1 MSLKKNYLMKKEEI
15 IKYWS
20 KFFADLLVGT
30 FIKLLLFGSIGFV
43 LGLTGLF
50 IMDHFVMEELEWSTW
65 IVSTVLV
72 LSFGWYTGFGVLYGL
87 IACIIQT
94 TSKKITEALVG
105 LHDLLDLL
113 THGVVEK
120 IPRFNKNIP
129 RDQLEDT
136 FDGIG
141 KNFLEQLKLKR
152 GVTAFLSRILFGTIL
167 KVIKFFFLDNV
178 VEELSKKEG
187 DITSSDI
194 EHAVRRVG
202 VEMVTEPILEKFIY
216 LQIFNFILFILS
228 FAVPIGIS
236 LLF

>member
-1 MSLKKNYLMKKEEI
+1 MSKEEI
-15 IKYWS
+15 INYWRR
-20 KFFADLLVGT
+20 FFTDLLVGT
-30 FIKLLLFGSIGFV
+30 FKKLLLFGLTGFV
-43 LGLTGLF
+43 LGLISLF

-72 LSFGWYTGFGVLYGL
+72 LSFGWYTGFGVFYGL

-94 TSKKITEALVG
+94 SSKKITEALAG

-129 RDQLEDT
+129 RNQLEDT
-136 FDGIG
+136 FDEIG
-141 KNFLEQLKLKR
+141 KNFLEQLRLKR

-178 VEELSKKEG
+178 VEELSKKESA
-187 DITSSDI
+187 ITSSDI

-202 VEMVTEPILEKFIY
+202 VEMVIAPILEKFLY
-216 LQIFNFILFILS
+216 LQIFNFFLFTLS
-228 FAVPIGIS
+228 FAVPIGVL

>member
-1 MSLKKNYLMKKEEI
+1 MNKEEI
-15 IKYWS
+15 INYWRR
-20 KFFADLLVGT
+20 FFADLLVGT
-30 FIKLLLFGSIGFV
+30 FIKLLLFGLIGFI
-43 LGLTGLF
+43 LGLISLV

-72 LSFGWYTGFGVLYGL
+72 LSFGWYTGFGVFYGL

-94 TSKKITEALVG
+94 SSKKITEALAG

-129 RDQLEDT
+129 RNQLEDT

-194 EHAVRRVG
+194 ENAVRRVG
-202 VEMVTEPILEKFIY
+202 VEMVTAPILEKFIY
-216 LQIFNFILFILS
+216 LQIFNFILFLLS
-228 FAVPIGIS
+228 FFIPIGIL

>member
-1 MSLKKNYLMKKEEI
+1 MKKEEI

-72 LSFGWYTGFGVLYGL
+72 LSFGWYTGFGVFYGL

-94 TSKKITEALVG
+94 SSKKITEALAG

-129 RDQLEDT
+129 RNQLEDT
-136 FDGIG
+136 FDEIG
-141 KNFLEQLKLKR
+141 KNFLEQLRLKR

-202 VEMVTEPILEKFIY
+202 VEMVTAPILEKFLY
-216 LQIFNFILFILS
+216 LQILNFILFTLS
-228 FAVPIGIS
+228 FAVPIGIL

>member
-1 MSLKKNYLMKKEEI
+1 MKKEEI
-15 IKYWS
+15 VKCWS

-187 DITSSDI
+187 AITSSDI

-202 VEMVTEPILEKFIY
+202 VEIVIAPILEKFIY
-216 LQIFNFILFILS
+216 LQILNFILFILS

>member
-1 MSLKKNYLMKKEEI
+1 MSKEEI
-15 IKYWS
+15 ITYWRR
-20 KFFADLLVGT
+20 FFTDLLVGT
-30 FIKLLLFGSIGFV
+30 FKKLLLFGLTGFA
-43 LGLTGLF
+43 LGLIGLF
-50 IMDHFVMEELEWSTW
+50 IMDHFVMGKLEWSTW
-65 IVSTVLV
+65 IISTVLV
-72 LSFGWYTGFGVLYGL
+72 FSFGWYTGFGILYGL
-87 IACIIQT
+87 IACIIQIS
-94 TSKKITEALVG
+94 SKKITEALAG

-129 RDQLEDT
+129 RNQLEDT
-136 FDGIG
+136 FDEIG
-141 KNFLEQLKLKR
+141 KNFLEQLRLKR

-178 VEELSKKEG
+178 VEELSKKEN

-202 VEMVTEPILEKFIY
+202 VEMVTAPILEKFLY
-216 LQIFNFILFILS
+216 LQILNFILFTLS
-228 FAVPIGIS
+228 FAVPIWIL

>member
-1 MSLKKNYLMKKEEI
+1 MKKEEI
-15 IKYWS
+15 LNYWR
-20 KFFADLLVGT
+20 FFFSDLLVGT
-30 FIKLLLFGSIGFV
+30 FVRLFIFGGIGFA
-43 LGLTGLF
+43 LGLTGFF
-50 IMDHFVMEELEWSTW
+50 IVDHFVMEELEWSTW
-65 IVSTVLV
+65 VVSAVLV
-72 LSFGWYTGFGVLYGL
+72 FSFGWYTGFGTVFGL

-94 TSKKITEALVG
+94 SSKKITEALAG

-129 RDQLEDT
+129 LSQLEDA

-141 KNFLEQLKLKR
+141 KNFLEQLKLKQ

-202 VEMVTEPILEKFIY
+202 VEMVTAPILEKFLY
-216 LQIFNFILFILS
+216 LQILNFILFTLS
-228 FAVPIGIS
+228 FAVPIGIL

>member
-1 MSLKKNYLMKKEEI
+1 MNKEEI
-15 IKYWS
+15 INYWRR
-20 KFFADLLVGT
+20 FFADLLVGT
-30 FIKLLLFGSIGFV
+30 FIKLLLFGLIGFV
-43 LGLTGLF
+43 LGLISLF

-72 LSFGWYTGFGVLYGL
+72 LSFGWYTGFGVFYGL

-94 TSKKITEALVG
+94 SSKKITEALAG

-129 RDQLEDT
+129 RNQLEDT
-136 FDGIG
+136 FDEIG
-141 KNFLEQLKLKR
+141 KNFLEQLRLKR

-187 DITSSDI
+187 DIASSDI

-202 VEMVTEPILEKFIY
+202 VEMVTAPILEKFLY
-216 LQIFNFILFILS
+216 LQILNFILFTLS
-228 FAVPIGIS
+228 FAVPIGIL

>member
-1 MSLKKNYLMKKEEI
+1 MSKEEI
-15 IKYWS
+15 INYWR

-30 FIKLLLFGSIGFV
+30 FIKLFLFGLIGFV
-43 LGLTGLF
+43 LGLICLF
-50 IMDHFVMEELEWSTW
+50 IMDHFFIDELEWSTW

-72 LSFGWYTGFGVLYGL
+72 LSFGWYIGFGLLYGL
-87 IACIIQT
+87 IASIIQT
-94 TSKKITEALVG
+94 SSKKVTEALAG

-129 RDQLEDT
+129 RNQLEDT

-141 KNFLEQLKLKR
+141 KNFLEQLRLKR

-178 VEELSKKEG
+178 VEELSKKDN

-202 VEMVTEPILEKFIY
+202 VEMVTGPILEKFLY
-216 LQIFNFILFILS
+216 LQILNFILFALS
-228 FAVPIGIS
+228 FAAPIVIL

>member
-1 MSLKKNYLMKKEEI
+1 MKKEEI

-187 DITSSDI
+187 AITSSDI

-202 VEMVTEPILEKFIY
+202 VEIVIAPILEKFIY
-216 LQIFNFILFILS
+216 LQILNFILFTLS
-228 FAVPIGIS
+228 FAVPIGIF

>member
-1 MSLKKNYLMKKEEI
+1 MKSEEI
-15 IKYWS
+15 LNYWRC
-20 KFFADLLVGT
+20 FFSDLLVGT
-30 FIKLLLFGSIGFV
+30 FKKLLLFGLIGFI
-43 LGLTGLF
+43 LGVTGLF
-50 IMDHFVMEELEWSTW
+50 IMEHFFMEELEWSTW
-65 IVSTVLV
+65 IRSSVIV
-72 LSFGWYTGFGVLYGL
+72 LSFAWYTGFGTIFGL

-94 TSKKITEALVG
+94 SSKKIAEALAG
-105 LHDLLDLL
+105 LHGLLDLL

-120 IPRFNKNIP
+120 IPRFKKNIP
-129 RDQLEDT
+129 RNQLEDT

-178 VEELSKKEG
+178 VEELSKKED

-202 VEMVTEPILEKFIY
+202 VEMVTAPILEKFLY
-216 LQIFNFILFILS
+216 LQILNFILFSLT
-228 FAVPIGIS
+228 FAFPIGIL

>member
-1 MSLKKNYLMKKEEI
+1 MKKEEI
-15 IKYWS
+15 INYWR
-20 KFFADLLVGT
+20 KFFSDLLVGT

-43 LGLTGLF
+43 LGLTVLF
-50 IMDHFVMEELEWSTW
+50 IMDHFVMEELEWNTW

-72 LSFGWYTGFGVLYGL
+72 LSFGWYAGFGTIFGL

-94 TSKKITEALVG
+94 SSKKITEALTG

-120 IPRFNKNIP
+120 IPRLNKNIP
-129 RDQLEDT
+129 RNQLEDT

-152 GVTAFLSRILFGTIL
+152 GITAFLSRILFGTIL

-178 VEELSKKEG
+178 VEELSKKESA
-187 DITSSDI
+187 ITSSDI

-202 VEMVTEPILEKFIY
+202 VEMVTAPILEKFLY
-216 LQIFNFILFILS
+216 LQIFNFILFTLS
-228 FAVPIGIS
+228 FAVPIGIL

>member
-1 MSLKKNYLMKKEEI
+1 MSKEEI
-15 IKYWS
+15 ITYWRR
-20 KFFADLLVGT
+20 FFTDLLVGT
-30 FIKLLLFGSIGFV
+30 FKKLLLFGLTGFV
-43 LGLTGLF
+43 LGLISLF

-72 LSFGWYTGFGVLYGL
+72 LSFGWYTGFGVFYGL

-94 TSKKITEALVG
+94 SSKKITEALAG

-129 RDQLEDT
+129 RNQLEDT

-141 KNFLEQLKLKR
+141 KNFLEQLRLKR

-178 VEELSKKEG
+178 VEELSKKES

-202 VEMVTEPILEKFIY
+202 VEMVTAPILEKFLY
-216 LQIFNFILFILS
+216 LQILNFILFTLS
-228 FAVPIGIS
+228 FAVPIGIL

>member
-1 MSLKKNYLMKKEEI
+1 MKKEEI

-72 LSFGWYTGFGVLYGL
+72 LSFGWYTGFGVFYGL

-94 TSKKITEALVG
+94 SSKKITEALAG

-129 RDQLEDT
+129 RNQLEDT
-136 FDGIG
+136 FDEIG
-141 KNFLEQLKLKR
+141 KKFLEQLRLKR

-178 VEELSKKEG
+178 VEELSKKES

-202 VEMVTEPILEKFIY
+202 VEMVIAPILEKFIY
-216 LQIFNFILFILS
+216 LQIFNFILFTLS
-228 FAVPIGIS
+228 FAVPIGVL

>member
-1 MSLKKNYLMKKEEI
+1 MKKEEI

-187 DITSSDI
+187 AITSSDI

-202 VEMVTEPILEKFIY
+202 VEIIIAPILEKFIY
-216 LQIFNFILFILS
+216 LQILNFILFTLS

>member
-1 MSLKKNYLMKKEEI
+1 MQKEEI
-15 IKYWS
+15 VDYWR

-30 FIKLLLFGSIGFV
+30 FIKLLLFGLIGFV
-43 LGLTGLF
+43 LGLIGLF
-50 IMDHFVMEELEWSTW
+50 IMDHFVMKGLESDTW
-65 IVSTVLV
+65 VMSTVLV
-72 LSFGWYTGFGVLYGL
+72 LSFGWYTGFGVIYGL

-94 TSKKITEALVG
+94 SSKKITEALAG

-129 RDQLEDT
+129 RNQLEDT
-136 FDGIG
+136 FDNIG

-167 KVIKFFFLDNV
+167 KAIKFFCLDNV
-178 VEELSKKEG
+178 VEELSKKET

-202 VEMVTEPILEKFIY
+202 IEMVTAPILEKFLY
-216 LQIFNFILFILS
+216 LQIFNFIFFTLS
-228 FAVPIGIS
+228 FFIPVGIL

>member
-1 MSLKKNYLMKKEEI
+1 MKKEEI
-15 IKYWS
+15 INYWR

-30 FIKLLLFGSIGFV
+30 FIKLLLFGLFGFV

-50 IMDHFVMEELEWSTW
+50 IMDHFVMEGLEWSTW

-87 IACIIQT
+87 IACIIQI

-120 IPRFNKNIP
+120 IPQFSKNIP

-187 DITSSDI
+187 AITSSDI

-202 VEMVTEPILEKFIY
+202 VEMITAPILEKFIY
-216 LQIFNFILFILS
+216 LQILNFILFILS

-236 LLF
+236 LFF

>member
-1 MSLKKNYLMKKEEI
+1 MKKEEI
-15 IKYWS
+15 INYWRS
-20 KFFADLLVGT
+20 FFSDLLVGT
-30 FIKLLLFGSIGFV
+30 FVRLFIFGTIGFS

-50 IMDHFVMEELEWSTW
+50 IMNHFVMEELEWSTW
-65 IVSTVLV
+65 IVSTILI
-72 LSFGWYTGFGVLYGL
+72 LSFGWYTVWGSTFGL
-87 IACIIQT
+87 IASIIHT
-94 TSKKITEALVG
+94 SSKKITEALAG

-120 IPRFNKNIP
+120 FPRFNKNIP
-129 RDQLEDT
+129 RAQLEDT
-136 FDGIG
+136 FNGIG
-141 KNFLEQLKLKR
+141 KKFLAELKLKQ

-178 VEELSKKEG
+178 AEELSKKEG

-202 VEMVTEPILEKFIY
+202 VEMVTEPIIEKFLY
-216 LQIFNFILFILS
+216 LQILNFILFSLI
-228 FAVPIGIS
+228 FAVPIGIL

>member
-1 MSLKKNYLMKKEEI
+1 MKKEEI
-15 IKYWS
+15 IDYWRR
-20 KFFADLLVGT
+20 FFADLLLGT
-30 FIKLLLFGSIGFV
+30 FIKLLLFGFIGFT

-94 TSKKITEALVG
+94 SSNKIIQALAG
-105 LHDLLDLL
+105 LHGLLDLL

-120 IPRFNKNIP
+120 IPRFSKNIP
-129 RDQLEDT
+129 RNQLEDT

-141 KNFLEQLKLKR
+141 KNFLGQLKLKR
-152 GVTAFLSRILFGTIL
+152 GVTAFLSLILFGTIL
-167 KVIKFFFLDNV
+167 KVIKFFFLDSV
-178 VEELSKKEG
+178 AEELSKKES

-202 VEMVTEPILEKFIY
+202 VEMVTAPILEKFIY
-216 LQIFNFILFILS
+216 LQILNFILFTLS
-228 FAVPIGIS
+228 FAVPIGIL

>member
-1 MSLKKNYLMKKEEI
+1 MNKEEI
-15 IKYWS
+15 INYWRR
-20 KFFADLLVGT
+20 FFADLLVGT
-30 FIKLLLFGSIGFV
+30 FIKLLLFGLIGFV
-43 LGLTGLF
+43 LGLISLF

-72 LSFGWYTGFGVLYGL
+72 LSFGWYTGFGVFYGL

-94 TSKKITEALVG
+94 SSKKITEALAG

-129 RDQLEDT
+129 RNQLEDT

-141 KNFLEQLKLKR
+141 KNFLEQLRLKR

-178 VEELSKKEG
+178 VEELSKKES

-202 VEMVTEPILEKFIY
+202 VEMVIAPILEKFLY
-216 LQIFNFILFILS
+216 LQIFNFILFTLS
-228 FAVPIGIS
+228 FAAPIGVL

>member
-1 MSLKKNYLMKKEEI
+1 MKKEEI

-120 IPRFNKNIP
+120 IPRFNKKIP
-129 RDQLEDT
+129 RNQLEDT

-178 VEELSKKEG
+178 VEELSEKEG

-202 VEMVTEPILEKFIY
+202 VEMLTEPILEKFIY
-216 LQIFNFILFILS
+216 LQILNFILFFLS
-228 FAVPIGIS
+228 FFIPVGIL

>member
-1 MSLKKNYLMKKEEI
+1 MSKEEI
-15 IKYWS
+15 INYWRR
-20 KFFADLLVGT
+20 FFTDLLVGT
-30 FIKLLLFGSIGFV
+30 FKKLLLFGLTGFV
-43 LGLTGLF
+43 LGLISLF

-72 LSFGWYTGFGVLYGL
+72 LSFGWYTGFGVFYGL

-94 TSKKITEALVG
+94 SSKKITEALAG

-129 RDQLEDT
+129 RNQLEDT

-141 KNFLEQLKLKR
+141 KNFLEQLRLKR

-178 VEELSKKEG
+178 VEELSKKES

-194 EHAVRRVG
+194 EHVVRRVG
-202 VEMVTEPILEKFIY
+202 VEMVIAPILEKFLY
-216 LQIFNFILFILS
+216 LQIFNFILFTLS
-228 FAVPIGIS
+228 FAVPIGVL

>member
-1 MSLKKNYLMKKEEI
+1 MNKEEI
-15 IKYWS
+15 INYWRR
-20 KFFADLLVGT
+20 FFADLLVGT
-30 FIKLLLFGSIGFV
+30 FIKLLLFGLIGFV
-43 LGLTGLF
+43 LGLISLF

-72 LSFGWYTGFGVLYGL
+72 LSFGWYTGFGVFYGL

-94 TSKKITEALVG
+94 SSKKITEALAG

-129 RDQLEDT
+129 RNQLEDT
-136 FDGIG
+136 FDEIG
-141 KNFLEQLKLKR
+141 KNFLEQLRLKR

-178 VEELSKKEG
+178 VEELSKKESG
-187 DITSSDI
+187 ITSSDI

-202 VEMVTEPILEKFIY
+202 VEMVTAPILEKFLY
-216 LQIFNFILFILS
+216 LQILNFILFTLS
-228 FAVPIGIS
+228 FAVPLGIL

>member
-1 MSLKKNYLMKKEEI
+1 MSKEEI
-15 IKYWS
+15 ITYWRR
-20 KFFADLLVGT
+20 FFTDLLVGT
-30 FIKLLLFGSIGFV
+30 FKKLLLFGLTGFA
-43 LGLTGLF
+43 LGLIGLF
-50 IMDHFVMEELEWSTW
+50 IMDHFVMEELERCTW
-65 IVSTVLV
+65 IISTALV
-72 LSFGWYTGFGVLYGL
+72 FSFGWYTGFGILYGL
-87 IACIIQT
+87 IACIIQIS
-94 TSKKITEALVG
+94 SKKITEALAG

-129 RDQLEDT
+129 RNQLEDT

-141 KNFLEQLKLKR
+141 KNFLEKLRLKR
-152 GVTAFLSRILFGTIL
+152 GVTAFLSRILFRTIL

-178 VEELSKKEG
+178 VEELSKKES

-202 VEMVTEPILEKFIY
+202 VEMVTAPILEKFLY
-216 LQIFNFILFILS
+216 LQILNFILFTLS
-228 FAVPIGIS
+228 FAVPIGIL

>member
-1 MSLKKNYLMKKEEI
+1 MNEEAVINYWRI
-15 IKYWS
+15 
-20 KFFADLLVGT
+20 FFTDLLVGT
-30 FIKLLLFGSIGFV
+30 FKKLIKFGFIGFI
-43 LGLTGLF
+43 LGLTGLC
-50 IMDHFVMEELEWSTW
+50 IMDHFFIEELGWNTW

-72 LSFGWYTGFGVLYGL
+72 LSFGWYTGFGTIFGL

-94 TSKKITEALVG
+94 SSKKITEALAG
-105 LHDLLDLL
+105 IHDLLDLL
-113 THGVVEK
+113 TNGVVEK
-120 IPRFNKNIP
+120 IPRFTKNIP

-141 KNFLEQLKLKR
+141 KNFLEQLRLKR
-152 GVTAFLSRILFGTIL
+152 GITAFLSRILFGTIL

-202 VEMVTEPILEKFIY
+202 VEMLTEPILEKFLY
-216 LQIFNFILFILS
+216 LQILNFILFSLT
-228 FAVPIGIS
+228 FAVPISI
-236 LLF
+236 LLIF